1 MTYLDYLTRKCVR
14 DLGLL
19 PDGGPAEDEQNTFV
33 NSRDDVRILKIREMD
48 AWYASN
54 DSGLLNFYTKNNL
67 IDFNYEP
74 LYWRNKQSYFWAV
87 SSTENDYKR
96 TTSGLAEAI
105 VDSIVN
111 LVGYP
116 TIGDPE
122 LKASLEETGFDA
134 VFHDTQ
140 MVKTLVEGYAGY
152 RIDWD
157 LSLSQH
163 PFVSCYSAENVDFIV
178 KRNFL
183 VGMVFKDWYA
193 DERGQ
198 KYLVCETRHFAN
210 RIDDKKIRHRDLLIE
225 TDCFRANFGG
235 SQVQLDL
242 ISEPSSVP
250 CLRGVSDGVRVSDC
264 PYLLAE
270 PCVFFPDPENLS
282 YGRGILQS
290 KVSLLDDLDQSL
302 SQSANTDRAS
312 TPEKIYDTNYLERDS
327 DGLPK
332 QPKCFDKKYTYVAGP
347 RDSSGA
353 TQNVDPVKVIQPVL
367 NFEQYSSE
375 QINIATHILQG
386 VLSPATLGIDISRK
400 DNANAQREKEKVTVF
415 TRNAII
421 VRETVILKKLLSQY
435 MIVDGYLR
443 TGSFV
448 CQPHDVPVKFSEFAD
463 ESFENKLDAL
473 VTALAQKAI
482 SPEMF
487 VSKLYGDSLTDDQRK
502 QEVDWLH
509 QNFDPQQEQPQGGP
523 MAALDGGPEPV
534 PAPDQAGGGMPQ

>member
-1 MTYLDYLTRKCVR
+1 MTYLEYLTRRCVR

-19 PDGGPAEDEQNTFV
+19 PDGGPAGDEQNTFV

-87 SSTENDYKR
+87 SSTEGDYKR

-111 LVGYP
+111 LIGYP
-116 TIGDPE
+116 TIEDPA
-122 LKASLEETGFDA
+122 LKASLEEVGFDA
-134 VFHDTQ
+134 VLHDAQ
-140 MVKTLVEGYAGY
+140 MVKTLVEGYSGY

-157 LSLSQH
+157 LSLSPH
-163 PFVSCYSAENVDFIV
+163 PFIACYSAENVDFIV
-178 KRNFL
+178 RRNFL

-193 DERGQ
+193 DDKGG

-210 RIDDKKIRHRDLLIE
+210 SVDESKVSHRNLMIE
-225 TDCFRANFGG
+225 TDCFKASFSG

-242 ISEPSSVP
+242 ISDRSSVP
-250 CLRGVSDGVRVSDC
+250 CLANVFGGISISDC

-270 PCVFFPDPENLS
+270 PCVFFPDPENLA

-290 KVSLLDDLDQSL
+290 KISLLDDLDQSL
-302 SQSANTDRAS
+302 SQSSNADRAS
-312 TPEKIYDTNYLERDS
+312 TPEKIYDTNYLERDE
-327 DGLPK
+327 DGLPR
-332 QPKCFDKKYTYVAGP
+332 QPKCFDRKYTYVAGP

-353 TQNVDPVKVIQPVL
+353 TQNADPVKVIQPVL

-375 QINIATHILQG
+375 QMNIATHILQG

-421 VRETVILKKLLSQY
+421 MRETVILKKLLSQY
-435 MIVDGYLR
+435 MIVDSYLR
-443 TGSFV
+443 TGEFV
-448 CQPHDVPVKFSEFAD
+448 CRSTDVPVRFSEFAD

-473 VTALAQKAI
+473 VGAMAQKSV

-487 VSKLYGDSLTDDQRK
+487 VSKLYGDSITEEQRQ
-502 QEVDWLH
+502 QEIDWLH
-509 QNFDPQQEQPQGGP
+509 QNFDPQQEQQADP
-523 MAALDGGPEPV
+523 MAALQNGPIPV
-534 PAPDQAGGGMPQ
+534 PSPSQGGGVPQ

>member
-19 PDGGPAEDEQNTFV
+19 PDGGPAADEQNTFV

-87 SSTENDYKR
+87 SSTEQDYKR

-105 VDSIVN
+105 IDSIVN

-116 TIGDPE
+116 TVEDPH
-122 LKASLEETGFDA
+122 LKASLEEVGFNA

-157 LSLSQH
+157 LALSSH
-163 PFVSCYSAENVDFIV
+163 PFVVCYSAENVDFIV

-210 RIDDKKIRHRDLLIE
+210 RMDAKGIRHRDLIIE
-225 TDCFRANFGG
+225 TDCFRASFGG

-242 ISEPSSVP
+242 IADRSSVP
-250 CLRGVSDGVRVSDC
+250 CLANAFGGIRISDC

-270 PCVFFPDPENLS
+270 PCVFFPDPENLA

-302 SQSANTDRAS
+302 SQSANADRAS
-312 TPEKIYDTNYLERDS
+312 TPEKIYDTNYLERDD

-332 QPKCFDKKYTYVAGP
+332 QPKCFDRKYTYVAGP

-353 TQNVDPVKVIQPVL
+353 TQNPKPVEVIQPVL

-375 QINIATHILQG
+375 QMNIATHILQG

-421 VRETVILKKLLSQY
+421 MRETVILKKLLSQY
-435 MIVDGYLR
+435 MIVDNYLA
-443 TGSFV
+443 TGQFV
-448 CQPHDVPVKFSEFAD
+448 CKFTDVPVRFSEFAD
-463 ESFENKLDAL
+463 ESFENKLDVL
-473 VTALAQKAI
+473 VGAMAQKSI

-487 VSKLYGDSLTDDQRK
+487 VTKLYGDSITDEQRQ

-509 QNFDPQQEQPQGGP
+509 QNFDPQPEQPQGDPMVALANGP
-523 MAALDGGPEPV
+523 LPV
-534 PAPDQAGGGMPQ
+534 PIPDQAGGGIPQ